1 MNLLNEKITHETFG
15 TGNVVE
21 QDENIITVDFED
33 GNRKFVYPDA
43 FGKFI
48 SLKDEDTAKSL
59 KKVISKI
66 EEEKVERER
75 EEEREQQALARIRQ
89 SQAGNRAKRP
99 HIHENAIVFWLDEEE
114 QENVFADWEVS
125 TGTVQSGKNKGQPN
139 RPARLRPNSACLLT
153 ERASDIE
160 EKERRILG
168 LYMLTE
174 TFSGDVGAHG
184 LVPAHAEYR
193 IELTDEEAENMLFW
207 NYYINKSY
215 PDRMTWNSGK
225 FRYFENI
232 WIAQILKDIIAMKED
247 EEEIKEAE
255 NFLEYYCN
263 LNALDVD
270 DIPEKSGALK
280 Q

>member
-1 MNLLNEKITHETFG
+1 MNLINEEITHKVFG
-15 TGNVVE
+15 EGDIIE
-21 QDENIITVDFED
+21 QNGSFITIDFND
-33 GNRKFVYPDA
+33 DVKKFVYPDA

-48 SLKDEDTAKSL
+48 TLKNRDTAESL
-59 KKVISKI
+59 EKVISKRKTEI
-66 EEEKVERER
+66 IELEKKREEEKERQML
-75 EEEREQQALARIRQ
+75 EQQRKEKMK
-89 SQAGNRAKRP
+89 NHK
-99 HIHENAIVFWLDEEE
+99 IHESSQIVFWLDEEE
-114 QENVFADWEVS
+114 QENVWNDWKVS
-125 TGTVQSGKNKGQPN
+125 TGTVQSGKKKGQPN
-139 RPARLRPNSACLLT
+139 RPARLSLNSAGLLT
-153 ERASDIE
+153 ARESDKQE
-160 EKERRILG
+160 EARRILG
-168 LYMLTE
+168 IYMIQEAFTDDLNE
-174 TFSGDVGAHG
+174 DSM
-184 LVPAHAEYR
+184 VPAHAEFR
-193 IELTDEEAENMLFW
+193 VKLTDQEADQMLFW